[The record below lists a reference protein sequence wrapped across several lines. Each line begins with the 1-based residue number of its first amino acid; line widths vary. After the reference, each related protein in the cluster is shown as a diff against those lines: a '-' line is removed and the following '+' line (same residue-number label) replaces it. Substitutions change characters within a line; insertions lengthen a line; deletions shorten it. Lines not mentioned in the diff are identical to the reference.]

1 MVLVGPMG
9 SGKSAVGRAL
19 ADRLARPFVD
29 LDDAIV
35 EAAGQ
40 SIPDVFEHDGEV
52 GFRALETDVLRVGLA
67 AAPSVIA
74 TGGGV
79 VTIEA
84 NRSMLAD
91 GRSLVVWL
99 AADLDTLVRRVGDG
113 RGRPL
118 LDGDVRTKLAATVSE
133 REPLY
138 AEVADVRIDTTDAR
152 RSVVVERVL
161 AALAQEV
168 PT

>member
-19 ADRLARPFVD
+19 ADRLARPFID
-29 LDDAIV
+29 LDDVIV

-40 SIPDVFEHDGEV
+40 SIPEIFEHEGEP
-52 GFRALETDVLRVGLA
+52 GFRAHETDVLRAGLA
-67 AAPSVIA
+67 ADPSVIA

-79 VTIEA
+79 VTIDA

-99 AADLDTLVRRVGDG
+99 VADLDTLVRRVGDG

-118 LDGDVRTKLAATVSE
+118 LDGDVRTELAATVSA

-138 AEVADVRIDTTDAR
+138 AEVADVRIDTTGAR
-152 RSVVVERVL
+152 RSVVVDRVL